1 MRLRR
6 RVFMTP
12 DLRRV
17 KWECAVSLLLLDSLT
32 GVRYLPFHLVR
43 PARAVASSSQ
53 RAREYI
59 VGV

>member
-12 DLRRV
+12 DLLAV
-17 KWECAVSLLLLDSLT
+17 KCECAVSVLSLDSLT
-32 GVRYLPFHLVR
+32 GVRYLRLHLVR
-43 PARAVASSSQ
+43 PVRAGSSRNN

>member
-12 DLRRV
+12 ALLRV
-17 KWECAVSLLLLDSLT
+17 KWEEALSVLSLDSLT
-32 GVRYLPFHLVR
+32 GVRYQPFHLVSPGR
-43 PARAVASSSQ
+43 VGSSSIQ
-53 RAREYI
+53 RLRAYI

>member
-12 DLRRV
+12 ALLLV
-17 KWECAVSLLLLDSLT
+17 KWEKALSVLSLDSLT
-32 GVRYLPFHLVR
+32 GVRYLPFNLVS
-43 PARAVASSSQ
+43 PGVVGASSN
-53 RAREYI
+53 RAGTYI